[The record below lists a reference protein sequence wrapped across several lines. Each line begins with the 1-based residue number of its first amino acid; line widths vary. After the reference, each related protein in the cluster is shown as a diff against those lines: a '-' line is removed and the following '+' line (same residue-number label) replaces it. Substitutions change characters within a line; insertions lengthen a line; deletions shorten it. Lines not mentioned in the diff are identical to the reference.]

1 MTLSGSVRI
10 HGESGTAEQRPAFSV
25 FIFPVREVLNFTG
38 PCQSS
43 DRGGRT
49 ESLLIHLESI
59 PMLWKKSDNAS
70 R

>member
-43 DRGGRT
+43 DREGADR
-49 ESLLIHLESI
+49 ESFNSFRKHSDALEKI
-59 PMLWKKSDNAS
+59 
-70 R
+70 

>member
-38 PCQSS
+38 PCLSS
-43 DRGGRT
+43 YSEGADR
-49 ESLLIHLESI
+49 ESFNSFRKHSGAFEKI
-59 PMLWKKSDNAS
+59 
-70 R
+70 